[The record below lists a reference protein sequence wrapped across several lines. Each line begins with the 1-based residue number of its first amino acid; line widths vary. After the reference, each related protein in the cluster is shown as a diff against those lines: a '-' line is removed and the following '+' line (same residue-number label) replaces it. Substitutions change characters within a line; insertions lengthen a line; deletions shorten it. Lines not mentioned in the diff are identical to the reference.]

1 MVVAQTGKIR
11 VHAPYAR
18 EYESKQR
25 TTAVTGASGLCFRP
39 RGRIS
44 MSEKNFFDAATAEFL
59 LPEVMRNYS
68 VYRYTATHANFLLLD
83 YKKKEGKKEEEEEDE
98 KMRKERERS

>member
-59 LPEVMRNYS
+59 LPETMRNYS
-68 VYRYTATHANFLLLD
+68 AYRYNTRQLPSSRL
-83 YKKKEGKKEEEEEDE
+83 KKKKEEEEEKNARKGSE
-98 KMRKERERS
+98 KRKGKKLN